1 MTVRPALVLI
11 AAVARNGVIG
21 DDNRLL
27 WHLPED
33 MQFFRE
39 TTRGHPVIMGRK
51 TWESLPPRFRPLP
64 GRRNLVITRQ
74 PGFAAPGAEVVGAL
88 QEAIERL
95 DDRPLAFVI
104 GGAEIYAQA
113 LPQAQRLLLTEIDQ
127 DFEGDAVFPRWPR
140 DDFVENGR
148 THHDSGQGWPYDRVA
163 YERRVQVSSNA

>member
-51 TWESLPPRFRPLP
+51 TWQSLSPRFRPLP
-64 GRRNLVITRQ
+64 GRRNIVITRQ
-74 PGFAAPGAEVVGAL
+74 VGFDAPGAEVAAAL
-88 QEAIERL
+88 EDAVALL

-113 LPQAQRLLLTEIDQ
+113 LPRAQRLLLTELDHVF
-127 DFEGDAVFPRWPR
+127 DGDAVFPPWPR
-140 DDFVENGR
+140 GEFVETAR
-148 THHDSGQGWPYDRVA
+148 THHDSGQGWSYDRVT
-163 YERRVQVSSNA
+163 YERRAGLPGAN